1 MVDVQYGMYACCP
14 KSLMGFSGE
23 PTFSSFLLSS
33 YEKAMRNRPSPFLW
47 WEGNV
52 RMHARLY
59 PTSEYFSFE
68 KYPSFIQLA
77 EHVEQKGIDVE
88 VERL

>member
-14 KSLMGFSGE
+14 KSL
-23 PTFSSFLLSS
+23 FSSFLLSS
-33 YEKAMRNRPSPFLW
+33 YEKTMRNRPYPFLW

-68 KYPSFIQLA
+68 KYPTGWYPRSSSSQST
-77 EHVEQKGIDVE
+77 
-88 VERL
+88 